1 MRFAEVR
8 KRKSVERREGGMEG
22 RGRERGWEGE
32 RVGEKKRGR
41 EKRKEERERREEG
54 RERREGREIETGR
67 EKGGE
72 GKTGM
77 KLSSA
82 LYQSTKADKAS
93 TFALTRV
100 MPENQEQRGSVL
112 VTPRLAQGSL

>member
-1 MRFAEVR
+1 MGG
-8 KRKSVERREGGMEG
+8 REGGREKE
-22 RGRERGWEGE
+22 REREEKGGEGE
-32 RVGEKKRGR
+32 KRGGEGEER
-41 EKRKEERERREEG
+41 GERDRNGAREERE
-54 RERREGREIETGR
+54 GR

-72 GKTGM
+72 GKRGM
-77 KLSSA
+77 KLFSA

-112 VTPRLAQGSL
+112 VTPRLAQGSLWVHLPQRYSPDYH